1 MKLAH
6 IHIDA
11 YKVFQDFDIDFRH
24 NGKAQNLIVITG
36 INGSGK
42 TTLLRDVIPKADFP
56 TTLDGYVEMEDGDK
70 IIPFFLSVADEND
83 INNKV
88 FSNIIFY
95 KADELSSVSRLQD
108 EIIRYVD
115 KLVYEQ
121 GKTSFEAYTNIQTL
135 IENIFSGFNLQV
147 RFKGINRDKQLLF
160 MNLNGDEFGIEG
172 LSGGERQILSK
183 VFPLFAD
190 DMSGRIILFDEPEE
204 SLHPSW
210 QNRLIPI
217 LRKCTE
223 NNDCQF
229 IIATHS
235 PQIISAARKEEIRIL
250 KRDDDGF
257 VKAGTCTE
265 GPYGW
270 TVEKV
275 LTEIQG
281 VDYTRVPEV
290 EDKLA
295 ELYKMLEEGKHD
307 SGQFK
312 DKLSELETAIGFT
325 DRDLALIRMEVIRKK
340 KKLS

>member
-11 YKVFQDFDIDFRH
+11 YKFFKDFDIDFCY

-42 TTLLRDVIPKADFP
+42 TTLLRDVIPQNNFH
-56 TTLDGYVEMEDGDK
+56 TLLDGYIEMEVNEN
-70 IIPFFLSVADEND
+70 IIPFFLSVTGEND
-83 INNKV
+83 INKKV

-95 KADELSSVSRLQD
+95 KADELSSVSRLQE

-121 GKTSFEAYTNIQTL
+121 GKTSFEAYNNIQAL
-135 IENIFSGFNLQV
+135 IEKIFSGFELQV
-147 RFKGINRDKQLLF
+147 RFNGINRNKQLLF
-160 MNLNGDEFGIEG
+160 TNLNGDEFGIDG

-183 VFPLFAD
+183 IFPLFVD
-190 DMSGRIILFDEPEE
+190 DMNGHIILFDEPEE

-217 LRKCTE
+217 LRKCSE
-223 NNDCQF
+223 DNGCQF

-250 KRDDDGF
+250 KRDESGF
-257 VKAGTCTE
+257 VKAGSCME

-290 EDKLA
+290 EDELG
-295 ELYKMLEEGKHD
+295 ELYKMLEEDKFD
-307 SGQFK
+307 TDQFK
-312 DKLSELETAIGFT
+312 EKLHKMEAAIGFA

-340 KKLS
+340 KKLL